1 MLSRFSG
8 GDQRTREVRRTYRR
22 AAGVLLLLL
31 SAMPFC
37 HAQITTP
44 ADPAAAQPEADP
56 AAQSPAETMFL
67 PQPSSSAQSSQASSG
82 GEALPGIAAFAGSK
96 VTGIRF
102 DGVKQSMLGPL
113 PAQLELQS
121 GGVLNENAVRAS
133 LRRLYDSGLYD
144 TIQVQGLRSEG
155 GVLVIFAGRPRLF
168 IGRTQIF
175 GIKNDRLQA
184 QLAGSERL
192 QPGTRYTPRKLES
205 SQAAIEQALTENGF
219 YEAKVERR
227 EQLDAVNSQ
236 VNVIYNIVPGRQ
248 AKVGNVKV
256 DGTPG
261 MSLEQFRKVSKL
273 KAGSNVNRQTVSRA
287 LTRLRKYYDKKRRW
301 AGAVTLETKEYRPTT
316 NQLDYSFQAKEGPL
330 VQVQVDGAR
339 YGRSAIERLVPIY
352 EEGTVDLDLVNE
364 GAHNLRADLQGKGYF
379 DATVTHEPVHN
390 AADQITVLYKV
401 DRGVE
406 HRVDSVR
413 ITGNKYFDHD
423 TLAEHVS
430 VRPANF
436 VERHGTYSQ
445 AMVDNDVS
453 NLTALYQGSGF
464 SHVVVTPEIKDIDTP
479 DKNGKMSAHIAV
491 VYKIDEG
498 QQQKIGSYVINGMKK
513 ISPDVL
519 RPSLNTEVG
528 QPYSS
533 LNVTGDRD
541 LIQSYYLSHGY
552 QNAQVNVVQRND
564 PNNPQL
570 VDVTMNVEEGQQVFV
585 NKVLVSGLHY
595 TRPAVVTPRVTVRP
609 GEPLD
614 QSALLDSQRKLYNL
628 ALFNEV
634 DTAVQNPAAD
644 QPHKNVLLLTT
655 EAKRWDITYGFGFQ
669 AQTGTP
675 YRNTPSA
682 AYLIQQGINPSTFS
696 GGANGHFGVSPDLI
710 FDLSRINLFGTNQS
724 LTLRTEYGTL
734 EQQAVVLYQY
744 PDLFKN
750 PNFTGSISGGYTSSQ
765 NVTTFSASSLFA
777 TMRITQHV
785 TKPTTLIYSW
795 SYREVK
801 VNPNSIQVSL
811 ALIPLLSQPA
821 RVGGPGINYLRDTR
835 DDPLDAHHGTFNTV
849 QLFLSDSIFGSQ
861 ANFSRIDIT
870 NSSYYDVGK
879 RHWVLARETRYGQER
894 AFGNGNQLLIPLPER
909 LYAGG
914 ATSLRGFAI
923 NAAGPRDPETGYP
936 IGGAAVAVNTLEV
949 RTPYPNL
956 PVIGNNLGFVF
967 FHDMGNVFSRSRDV
981 WPSFHNFFQPDQRGC
996 RTVPTV
1002 NTNTDGSLNVQVA
1015 NCSFNYW
1022 SHAVGL
1028 GLRYRTPIGPI
1039 RVDLSYNLD
1048 PPYFPEVYN
1057 YQSSTSNVPQPQT
1070 GQAGH
1075 FNFFFSIGQ
1084 TF

>member
-1 MLSRFSG
+1 MWWALP
-8 GDQRTREVRRTYRR
+8 
-22 AAGVLLLLL
+22 LLL
-31 SAMPFC
+31 SAATLC
-37 HAQITTP
+37 HAQTTSSS
-44 ADPAAAQPEADP
+44 
-56 AAQSPAETMFL
+56 QSQGDTAGDSATQFL
-67 PQPSSSAQSSQASSG
+67 PRASSSQSSPGSG
-82 GEALPGIAAFAGSK
+82 AAPGDAAMPGVAAFAGSK

-102 DGVKQSMLGPL
+102 DGVKASMLGSL
-113 PAQLELQS
+113 PAQLELQP
-121 GGVLNENAVRAS
+121 GDVLDENKVRAS
-133 LRRLYDSGLYD
+133 LRRLYQSGLYD
-144 TIQVQGLRSEG
+144 TIQVQGLRSDG
-155 GVLVIFAGRPRLF
+155 GVMVIFAGRPRLF
-168 IGRTQIF
+168 VGRTQIF
-175 GIKNDRLQA
+175 GVSNERLQS
-184 QLAGSERL
+184 QLAGSARL
-192 QPGTRYTPRKLES
+192 QPGTRYSQRKLDA
-205 SQAAIEQALTENGF
+205 SQASIEQALTDNGF

-227 EQLDAVNSQ
+227 EQLDAPNSQ
-236 VNVIYNIVPGRQ
+236 VNVIYNIQLGKQ

-261 MSLEQFRKVSKL
+261 MSLEQFRKTSKL
-273 KAGSNVNRQTVSRA
+273 KAGKKVDRQTVSRA
-287 LTRLRKYYDKKRRW
+287 LSRLRKYYDKKQRW
-301 AGAVTLETKEYRPTT
+301 AGAVTLETKEYHANN
-316 NQLDYSFQAKEGPL
+316 NQLDYAFQAKEGPL
-330 VQVQVDGAR
+330 VKVRVEGAR
-339 YGRSAIERLVPIY
+339 YSRGAIERLVPIY

-379 DATVTHEPVHN
+379 DATVTHQPVH
-390 AADQITVLYKV
+390 DTKDEITVLYKV

-406 HRVDSVR
+406 HRVDSVK
-413 ITGNKYFDHD
+413 IKGAKYFDHD
-423 TLAEHVS
+423 TLAEHIS

-436 VERHGTYSQ
+436 IERHGTYSQ
-445 AMVDNDVS
+445 ALVDSDVD
-453 NLTALYQGSGF
+453 NLTALYQGNGF
-464 SHVVVTPEIKDIDTP
+464 SHVVVTPQIKDIDTP
-479 DKNGKMSAHIAV
+479 DKSGKVSAHIAV

-498 QQQKIGSYVINGMKK
+498 AQQKIGSYTINGTHK
-513 ISPDVL
+513 ISEEEL
-519 RPSLNTEVG
+519 RPLLNTEVG

-541 LIQSYYLSHGY
+541 VIQSYYLSHGY
-552 QNAQVNVVQRND
+552 QNARVTVVQRN
-564 PNNPQL
+564 NAKNPRL
-570 VDVTMNVEEGQQVFV
+570 VDVTMNVDEGQQVFV
-585 NKVLVSGLHY
+585 NKVLISGLHY
-595 TRPAVVTPRVTVRP
+595 TRPSVVAPRVTIRP
-609 GEPLD
+609 EQPLD

-682 AYLIQQGINPSTFS
+682 AYLIQQGINPGTFS

-724 LTLRTEYGTL
+724 ATLRTEYGTL

-750 PNFTGSISGGYTSSQ
+750 PNFAASVSGGYTSSQ

-777 TMRITQHV
+777 TTRVTQRV

-821 RVGGPGINYLRDTR
+821 RVGGPGFNFIRDTR
-835 DDPLDAHHGTFNTV
+835 DDALDAHHGTFNTAA
-849 QLFLSDSIFGSQ
+849 LFLSYAKFGSQ

-870 NSSYYDVGK
+870 NSSYYDIGK
-879 RHWVLARETRYGQER
+879 RHWVIARETRYGQER
-894 AFGNGNQLLIPLPER
+894 AFGDGTQLLIPLPER

-914 ATSLRGFAI
+914 ATSHRGFSI

-936 IGGAAVAVNTLEV
+936 VGGAAAAVNTLEL

-956 PVIGNNLGFVF
+956 PLLGNNLGFVF
-967 FHDMGNVFSRSRDV
+967 FHDMGNVFSHSRDV
-981 WPSFHNFFQPDQRGC
+981 WPSFHNFRQPDEKSC

-1002 NTNTDGSLNVQVA
+1002 NTKPDGTLNVKVQP
-1015 NCSFNYW
+1015 CSFNYW
-1022 SHAVGL
+1022 SHDLGL
-1028 GLRYRTPIGPI
+1028 GARYRTPIGPV
-1039 RVDLSYNLD
+1039 RVDMSYNLD
-1048 PPYFPEVYN
+1048 PPYFPEVYD
-1057 YQSSTSNVPQPQT
+1057 YQSSTSNVPQPKI
-1070 GQAGH
+1070 GQSGR